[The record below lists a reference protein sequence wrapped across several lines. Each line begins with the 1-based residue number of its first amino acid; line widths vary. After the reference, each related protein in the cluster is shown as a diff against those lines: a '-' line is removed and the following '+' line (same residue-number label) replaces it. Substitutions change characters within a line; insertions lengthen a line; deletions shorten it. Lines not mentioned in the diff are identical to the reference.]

1 VEALHG
7 FYDPKKIGVML
18 LDSLR
23 TVVHFLVDCNYAFK
37 HIVRKIMWTAE
48 KAKVLAPEQYKD
60 HKQQKVMD
68 LVVNKAL
75 TYDPLWQLKRPRA
88 ICSNNTC
95 SYYDLIGHAQTSLAM
110 QRMGVP
116 KSMVDCMFTTLQI
129 PSTKSAPAVGTQIP
143 LMKAHVG

>member
-7 FYDPKKIGVML
+7 CYDPKKIGVML

-23 TVVHFLVDCNYAFK
+23 TVVHFPVDCNYAFK

-48 KAKVLAPEQYKD
+48 KAKVLAPEQYGD
-60 HKQQKVMD
+60 HKQHKAMD
-68 LVVNKAL
+68 LAVNKAL
-75 TYDPLWQLKRPRA
+75 TYDPLWQLKHPGA

-95 SYYDLIGHAQTSLAM
+95 SCYDLIGHAQTSLAM